1 MNKTIIVKVG
11 TESLANFHT
20 SVKVGNMVRDIA
32 RLMREKIR
40 VVLISS
46 GAVGC
51 GKEILWWDKNNQVY
65 ASVGQPV
72 LMGRYAEKFQK
83 RKIVTAQILP
93 THATLEDIESHRT
106 QFIRT
111 VNDII
116 EAGVL
121 PIINENDALSTA
133 EMQALGRGADNDQNA
148 LLIARILGA
157 TDIILLTNTN
167 GVYRDKNDSSSRIK
181 ILRAKTITDEW
192 IHRVC
197 GGKSASWTGGMQ
209 SKVIIG
215 REFAKNGG
223 VTHVCD
229 GIHST
234 VYEHA
239 LGRDIHGGTHI
250 KV

>member
-1 MNKTIIVKVG
+1 
-11 TESLANFHT
+11 
-20 SVKVGNMVRDIA
+20 
-32 RLMREKIR
+32 
-40 VVLISS
+40 
-46 GAVGC
+46 
-51 GKEILWWDKNNQVY
+51 
-65 ASVGQPV
+65 
-72 LMGRYAEKFQK
+72 MGRYAEKFQK
-83 RKIVTAQILP
+83 RDIVTAQILP
-93 THATLEDIESHRT
+93 THATLEDRESHRT

-181 ILRAKTITDEW
+181 ILKAKTITDEW

-197 GGKSASWTGGMQ
+197 GVKSAS
-209 SKVIIG
+209 
-215 REFAKNGG
+215 
-223 VTHVCD
+223 
-229 GIHST
+229 
-234 VYEHA
+234 
-239 LGRDIHGGTHI
+239 
-250 KV
+250 

>member
-1 MNKTIIVKVG
+1 
-11 TESLANFHT
+11 
-20 SVKVGNMVRDIA
+20 
-32 RLMREKIR
+32 
-40 VVLISS
+40 
-46 GAVGC
+46 
-51 GKEILWWDKNNQVY
+51 
-65 ASVGQPV
+65 
-72 LMGRYAEKFQK
+72 MGRYAEKFQK

-197 GGKSASWTGGMQ
+197 GGKSAS
-209 SKVIIG
+209 
-215 REFAKNGG
+215 
-223 VTHVCD
+223 
-229 GIHST
+229 
-234 VYEHA
+234 
-239 LGRDIHGGTHI
+239 
-250 KV
+250 